1 MTREEKL
8 NKVVQDFSSLPE
20 EKQNYVLGVLQ
31 ALVFANIEGT
41 GAFNAEYKAPLAV
54 LGKKQTKK
62 RI

>member
-1 MTREEKL
+1 MTKEEKL

-31 ALVFANIEGT
+31 ALVFANIEGA
-41 GAFNAEYKAPLAV
+41 GAFETDHRTPLDGT
-54 LGKKQTKK
+54 GKKQIKK

>member
-31 ALVFANIEGT
+31 ALVFANIEG
-41 GAFNAEYKAPLAV
+41 
-54 LGKKQTKK
+54 KKQTKK
-62 RI
+62 PFRREK

>member
-8 NKVVQDFSSLPE
+8 DKVVQDFSSLPE

-41 GAFNAEYKAPLAV
+41 GNFEADYKAT
-54 LGKKQTKK
+54 LGVSGKRQNKK
-62 RI
+62 RM